1 MSKKEQRLSSDEDD
15 ASIATEA
22 SDDELS
28 LADAGS
34 FVIEAGAAAG
44 SRSWRKQGASIASGD
59 RRKRISLAV
68 TGLAIVALVVGLSVG
83 IAKGRQ
89 GTPGGTPSSAD
100 GKDIAQQDKKKPK
113 SPTARPTLKPTNA
126 VFYTAGGFECTEHAS
141 CRCYDEE
148 VCQDRK
154 GVYSTHTLEYDACEK
169 KCLAEEDCNG

>member
-44 SRSWRKQGASIASGD
+44 SRIYKQGTSTGD

-68 TGLAIVALVVGLSVG
+68 TGLVIVALVVGLSVG
-83 IAKGRQ
+83 IAMGRQ

-154 GVYSTHTLEYDACEK
+154 GVYSTHTLEYDECEK